1 MIFFNHVHVDVFR
14 ESRCGL
20 VVRLVSSHIYGVMLV
35 KISGFINGFV
45 KD

>member
-20 VVRLVSSHIYGVMLV
+20 IVELVSSHVRGVMLV
-35 KISGFINGFV
+35 EILGFV